1 MWGEVEDGSRVRS
14 CLWGWGEGEDEG
26 GVGGGGRFASK
37 SSCHPCLEKKKRRK
51 SHTGP
56 LSHFYGN
63 LKAIIVPCH
72 SLWKGFS
79 WRGAGRGGERGGQRA
94 AFSLLTAGKQREE
107 EWMSKR
113 KTPLCGVIQ
122 QKSAATHRITLLMWG
137 IFCFDTWLAFSDRSV
152 FWPTAE
158 DQSCTTREKVDLDLK
173 LVCQMLSVGL
183 QLQICSTT

>member
-1 MWGEVEDGSRVRS
+1 M
-14 CLWGWGEGEDEG
+14 LG
-26 GVGGGGRFASK
+26 G
-37 SSCHPCLEKKKRRK
+37 KKKGRK

-79 WRGAGRGGERGGQRA
+79 WRGAGRGGERGGRRA
-94 AFSLLTAGKQREE
+94 AFSLLTAGKQTEE

-122 QKSAATHRITLLMWG
+122 QKSAATHRVTLLMWG
-137 IFCFDTWLAFSDRSV
+137 IFSVLTHDWLHVEPTAVHSVTAAFSDALLR
-152 FWPTAE
+152 TRAAE
-158 DQSCTTREKVDLDLK
+158 HKRNWTLIWNWFVKRYLWVYSLRYTEQHDAL
-173 LVCQMLSVGL
+173 
-183 QLQICSTT
+183 CSFIDFKFRILNLHNINVVIYSITE